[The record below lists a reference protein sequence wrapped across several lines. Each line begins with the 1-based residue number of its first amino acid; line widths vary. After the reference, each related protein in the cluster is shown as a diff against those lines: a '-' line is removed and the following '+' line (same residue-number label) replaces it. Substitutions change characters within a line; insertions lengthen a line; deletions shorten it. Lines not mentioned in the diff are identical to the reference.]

1 MVHLALH
8 WKLRCIQDSSAS
20 EDENTPPKMLREN
33 TTQDKIT
40 SKKSCGDKSSDD
52 SSSTGTATPP
62 WMSPGFTKFGYL
74 KAVSNQPPASQSSTE
89 TEDSPL
95 RRSRLVASH
104 TASSSVLLNNTTPRP
119 PPLTTARTEGTERR
133 RSAGYQPSWFHS
145 SWKCG
150 DRSTKAALDSF
161 QRHLCVGT
169 LAPPSRASP
178 GTIQPASYGLP
189 RGAQLQ
195 ICECIDPCHADSCRN
210 ALMNVIC
217 SINCCT
223 YEGMCGNGLHES
235 KKKQPPTEI
244 RLRPERPEH
253 SVRMAIN
260 AERMGGLM
268 RFANHSFDPVA
279 KVVEVGN
286 GRRTTVVVV
295 TTKRIRRGQEITA
308 DYGDDLWFVCR
319 CGSAECRHRA
329 IQGCCDP

>member
-133 RSAGYQPSWFHS
+133 RVRREAAVPYARTRTVGGPDSRPATNTRGFILP
-145 SWKCG
+145 G
-150 DRSTKAALDSF
+150 NAETGRPRLRSTRSNDTFVLARWLHQVAHLREQFNPLATVFPVVPNFRFVNALT
-161 QRHLCVGT
+161 RVTRT
-169 LAPPSRASP
+169 LAAMP
-178 GTIQPASYGLP
+178 L
-189 RGAQLQ
+189 
-195 ICECIDPCHADSCRN
+195 
-210 ALMNVIC
+210 
-217 SINCCT
+217 
-223 YEGMCGNGLHES
+223 
-235 KKKQPPTEI
+235 
-244 RLRPERPEH
+244 
-253 SVRMAIN
+253 
-260 AERMGGLM
+260 
-268 RFANHSFDPVA
+268 
-279 KVVEVGN
+279 
-286 GRRTTVVVV
+286 
-295 TTKRIRRGQEITA
+295 
-308 DYGDDLWFVCR
+308 
-319 CGSAECRHRA
+319 
-329 IQGCCDP
+329 